1 MLETAVWQCRGSRK
15 SRRREAE
22 RTSRKRRDLFVH
34 IAQGRLHA
42 VGIYSVTNAHV
53 WLPFL
58 HICVLHTFR
67 ALFLQAMETLIL
79 DTNERP
85 FQCPQCSSTFG
96 RLDTLLRHERTLHGS
111 STTAASNNTTHQR
124 TGSMNLG
131 AKPVLGRPNSTTSQ
145 HTQHHQHSHSHS
157 QGHQPLDPPL
167 SRVRESPTMAHH
179 NINPSP
185 IIPGMSPTHHNPQSP
200 SLLLNGTSFSPP
212 SNLLSNPSPSMVPP
226 SLAHPTPHK
235 ASFSPMQAESPA
247 LWDSF
252 TSLEQLQPTTPSA
265 SFGDIQSQFSRLL
278 FNLLPSGTSLPTT
291 PAAIT
296 QTPAV
301 AATPN
306 LDSFIHSPSP
316 MSFPLSSE
324 RGMVI
329 PTHNQT
335 ISSPTNSSS
344 SYPPGSKTSFLRS
357 LEDFDRGVLE
367 TYIAECDMDVSLGEF
382 ELPKK
387 DALNRYLCA
396 YFEGMHQHHP
406 FIHTPTFD
414 PVSIKGNHPYP
425 SWKWAVLMVA
435 PLFLSMC
442 CIGALYCFERDTS
455 RKLHVAARKLIYSV
469 RPSRM

>member
-1 MLETAVWQCRGSRK
+1 MK
-15 SRRREAE
+15 
-22 RTSRKRRDLFVH
+22 DLVC
-34 IAQGRLHA
+34 
-42 VGIYSVTNAHV
+42 
-53 WLPFL
+53 FL
-58 HICVLHTFR
+58 WNCVD
-67 ALFLQAMETLIL
+67 L

-111 STTAASNNTTHQR
+111 STTAASNNPIHQR
-124 TGSMNLG
+124 SGSMHLPS
-131 AKPVLGRPNSTTSQ
+131 KPILNRSSSTVGQQGQTSIA
-145 HTQHHQHSHSHS
+145 
-157 QGHQPLDPPL
+157 PLDPPL
-167 SRVRESPTMAHH
+167 SRVRESPTMSHH
-179 NINPSP
+179 NIHPSP
-185 IIPGMSPTHHNPQSP
+185 TIPGLSPIHHNPQSP

-212 SNLLSNPSPSMVPP
+212 SNLLSNHSPSMIPP
-226 SLAHPTPHK
+226 TLAHPTPHK
-235 ASFSPMQAESPA
+235 PAFSPLAESPA

-252 TSLEQLQPTTPSA
+252 TSLEALQPNTPSA

-291 PAAIT
+291 PGPLS
-296 QTPAV
+296 TPAV

-306 LDSFIHSPSP
+306 LDAFIHSPSP

-329 PTHNQT
+329 PTHSANAAA

-367 TYIAECDMDVSLGEF
+367 TYISECDIDGSLGDF

-406 FIHTPTFD
+406 FIHTPSFD
-414 PVSIKGNHPYP
+414 PVSIKGTILCV
-425 SWKWAVLMVA
+425 WTVLILG

-469 RPSRM
+469 CIP